1 MIRETVDGRTVS
13 LRRANGVYTVR
24 WGRTVVAVCDTW
36 REAMREI
43 LDLFGVPA

>member
-1 MIRETVDGRTVS
+1 MIRETVDGRPIYLSRGAEGWLVK
-13 LRRANGVYTVR
+13 
-24 WGRTVVAVCDTW
+24 WGRTVVAVCSTW